1 MNTSRKNIRPSVRG
15 FTLVELMVATVL
27 GSLVVY
33 GSLVLFVTFI
43 RFYNTTTLMRNTASA
58 ASLALERMIIGVGT
72 NAGLREATAATVIFS
87 NTANG
92 WLLTY
97 NTNLF
102 FRYVASTQNITNNS
116 GKLICAN
123 VATSSVTFFTGGADG
138 ASTNIITT
146 NACRISITVAQNA
159 GGDTWTNTFI
169 TQVQFRN

>member
-1 MNTSRKNIRPSVRG
+1 MNPSQKKVRWSARG

-43 RFYNTTTLMRNTASA
+43 RFYNTTTLMRNTANA
-58 ASLALERMIIGVGT
+58 ASLALERIVIGVGT
-72 NAGLREATAATVIFS
+72 NAGLREATAETVTYS

-102 FRYVASTQNITNNS
+102 YQYVSTTQVITNNT
-116 GKLICAN
+116 GKLICTNVAASSITFFTYYLAAN
-123 VATSSVTFFTGGADG
+123 VAP
-138 ASTNIITT
+138 T
-146 NACRISITVAQNA
+146 NACRISVSVAQSA
-159 GGDTWTNTFI
+159 GGDTWTNTFA

>member
-58 ASLALERMIIGVGT
+58 ASLALERMIVGVGT
-72 NAGLREATAATVIFS
+72 NAGLREAVAATVTYS

-102 FRYVASTQNITNNS
+102 YRYVASTQNITNDS
-116 GKLICAN
+116 GKLICTN
-123 VATSSVTFFTGGADG
+123 VAASSVTFFTGGA
-138 ASTNIITT
+138 STNVINT